1 MVWAQIFNRLVSPTQ
16 ARRTPAQY
24 RTRARRRAWLGHSIR
39 HISTSPQPFCFGA
52 TASHFEVHGSLA
64 DVYFECHYIDVA
76 TGVKMSDVSYGR
88 LGQPSTGLVL
98 AHRSLERGPPRVAYR
113 RIELPT
119 RLAIWAV

>member
-1 MVWAQIFNRLVSPTQ
+1 MVWAQIFNRLVFPTQ

-64 DVYFECHYIDVA
+64 DVYFECHYIEVA

-88 LGQPSTGLVL
+88 LGQPSTGQ
-98 AHRSLERGPPRVAYR
+98 AQRIRGKWLLSFAEVGSPALSSGY
-113 RIELPT
+113 
-119 RLAIWAV
+119 